1 MFGLAPIPP
10 SLLFILGGNFASS
23 LLVYSNLNAPDIY
36 APLPLPAR
44 LYAVL
49 VFPLVW
55 GITEQTTYNGYLAP
69 RFQVLSGSTR
79 FAVAVVAFF
88 WSFQHVVLPLTFDP
102 HFMLYRLLSPIPF
115 STFIILVYLRVRRIL
130 PLAVAHWLMDGW
142 DAFARMLW
150 PLLR

>member
-1 MFGLAPIPP
+1 M
-10 SLLFILGGNFASS
+10 
-23 LLVYSNLNAPDIY
+23 
-36 APLPLPAR
+36 R
-44 LYAVL
+44 LVL

-55 GITEQTTYNGYLAP
+55 GITERTTYNGYLAP

-79 FAVAVVAFF
+79 FAVAVVAYF
-88 WSFQHVVLPLTFDP
+88 WSFQHVVLPLTFGP

-130 PLAVAHWLMDGW
+130 PLSVAHWLMDGG